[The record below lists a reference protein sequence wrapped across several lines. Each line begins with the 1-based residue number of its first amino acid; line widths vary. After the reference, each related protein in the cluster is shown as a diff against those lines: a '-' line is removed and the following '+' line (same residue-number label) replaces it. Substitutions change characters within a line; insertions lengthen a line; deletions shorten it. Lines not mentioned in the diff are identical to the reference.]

1 MAQFKSLW
9 DPKAHFTEEQSAG
22 VGPAAD
28 PVRVGPGVDCGRWA
42 ALGWALCWPSSWP
55 VLADR
60 VPQHFGPSGRP
71 DAWGSRNILWLFP
84 AMALGIY
91 VLMTILNRFPQTFNY
106 PWPITEQNAE
116 VQYLLARTLLVAVKA
131 EIGGL
136 MLFLEWKT
144 IEVALGRST
153 GLGEMFLPFFLSVIA
168 LTMALYF
175 VKAFRAR

>member
-1 MAQFKSLW
+1 MAQFRSLW
-9 DPKAHFTEEQSAG
+9 DRKARYQKGRRPVLDLTRTPLELALELIAAG
-22 VGPAAD
+22 ALVGL
-28 PVRVGPGVDCGRWA
+28 C
-42 ALGWALCWPSSWP
+42 ALLAQAWP

-60 VPQHFGPSGRP
+60 VPQHFGPNGRP

-84 AMALGIY
+84 AMAAGNY
-91 VLMTILNRFPQTFNY
+91 VLMTILNRFPHTFNY

-116 VQYLLARTLLVAVKA
+116 AQYLLARTLLVAVKA

-153 GLGEMFLPFFLSVIA
+153 GLGEVFLPTFLSVIV

-175 VKAFRAR
+175 VKAYRAR